1 MKLTLKSIPNLITL
15 IRFPAA
21 VGLIW
26 DAKDGTASALFL
38 PLFIVAA
45 ASDGVDGFLARKLK
59 ATSVTGALID
69 GYADI
74 ALYTAC
80 LISACLIYPDIL
92 KQYALGLI
100 GLIFIQLVSWGFSLI
115 KFGKMTSYHTYSA
128 KVWGIMAVLSFIV
141 LFGFNSGIIF
151 PFMILAGFI
160 CNTEEILMTNI
171 LPYWKAGVL
180 HYQMAKALRDEF
192 NKTTKND
199 HSTVMQEF

>member
-1 MKLTLKSIPNLITL
+1 MTFTIKQIPTLITL

-21 VGLIW
+21 VGLMW

-38 PLFIVAA
+38 PLFIIAGL
-45 ASDGVDGFLARKLK
+45 SDALDGFLARKLK
-59 ATSVTGALID
+59 ATSVSGALID

-92 KQYALGLI
+92 KQYALELI

-128 KVWGIMAVLSFIV
+128 KIWGIMAVLSFLV
-141 LFGFNSGIIF
+141 VFGFNSGIIF

-171 LPYWKAGVL
+171 MPYWKAGIL
-180 HYQMAKALRDEF
+180 NYQMAKALRDEF
-192 NKTTKND
+192 KNKLNN
-199 HSTVMQEF
+199 